1 MIYCMHGCN
10 LHFVILFVA
19 MLNRTSL
26 TLIKYFLHSFKEK
39 DLVNPSVM
47 GRRNNI

>member
-1 MIYCMHGCN
+1 MILHGCN
-10 LHFVILFVA
+10 FHFVILFVA

-26 TLIKYFLHSFKEK
+26 IKYFLHSFKEK
-39 DLVNPSVM
+39 DLVKPSVM